1 MLYTLASL
9 DEKEL
14 TSVQELE
21 RKIGKRVIAMRP
33 MTIEFDQLSEEDV
46 AAIQQL
52 EVELGIVIMA
62 VK

>member
-9 DEKEL
+9 DDKEL
-14 TSVQELE
+14 DAVQNLE
-21 RKIGKRVIAMRP
+21 KKLGKRVLAMRP
-33 MTIEFDQLSEEDV
+33 MEIELDTLSEEDV